1 MTVIALHFSAAVKHL
16 LVDRDGVFWRMWP
29 RASR

>member
-1 MTVIALHFSAAVKHL
+1 MTLIAVHASAAIKHL

-29 RASR
+29 GASR